1 MKIVTFSQ
9 YFWSKEERHF
19 NFVFKNC
26 KRIIVIR
33 FFKPL
38 WVIKGVSKDQTSKQ
52 PPTKTVFPKK
62 FRYIKSLKPNRS
74 SKAIFLLIGYLNVF
88 LCKVESRLN
97 FHFEKC
103 KRILAKWFYKPS
115 WLIRGVGKDQKSK
128 QPPTKT
134 VFPTKFRYIK
144 SLKSNRSSKGI
155 FHAYWLFERIL
166 MQSWES
172 SQFWFF
178 KL

>member
-1 MKIVTFSQ
+1 MTHNGAR
-9 YFWSKEERHF
+9 EEP
-19 NFVFKNC
+19 K
-26 KRIIVIR
+26 K
-33 FFKPL
+33 
-38 WVIKGVSKDQTSKQ
+38 QT
-52 PPTKTVFPKK
+52 TTNENRFPKK
-62 FRYIKSLKPNRS
+62 NFVTSRVSSLINHLKLC
-74 SKAIFLLIGYLNVF
+74 FMLIGYLNVF
-88 LCKVESRLN
+88 WCKDESRFNFDFLN
-97 FHFEKC
+97 C
-103 KRILAKWFYKPS
+103 KRILSKWFYKPT

-134 VFPTKFRYIK
+134 VFPKKFRYIK
-144 SLKSNRSSKGI
+144 SLKSNRSSKAM